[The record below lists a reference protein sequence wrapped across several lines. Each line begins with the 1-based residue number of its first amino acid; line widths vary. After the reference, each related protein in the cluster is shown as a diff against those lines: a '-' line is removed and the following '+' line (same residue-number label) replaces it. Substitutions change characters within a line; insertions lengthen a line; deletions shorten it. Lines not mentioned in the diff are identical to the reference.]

1 MSAQDCSTSLRPLHG
16 PEADELTILCR
27 PERGAHDPAAQA
39 EAAYRTLAETLSAHA
54 ANATHVASETLFLRD
69 VAREAPAVLDARA
82 RVIAE
87 RFGTS
92 GGSLPSVIGQ
102 PPVDGAALVLLA
114 SVVVP
119 RDPSAWSVRDVRAA
133 TSCTCAGCASSG
145 ARIVR
150 LGGQTTLH
158 TSNLYGAGGD
168 AYTQTLDAFH
178 AGDRMLAQCGLGF
191 GDVVRAWLQLRDID
205 RDYDALNAAR
215 RDFFAERGIELRP
228 ASTGVGGTPFPGEHL
243 VSLTLQAIRRE
254 RPLAVTRMTTP
265 LLNEAWSYGADFS
278 RGLRV
283 EEANRT
289 TLHVSGTASI
299 DESGRT
305 VHVGDF
311 AAQAE
316 RMLDNIESL
325 LAGHGAARADLAS
338 GITYLKRASDAVALQ
353 AIYRRRGFDAF
364 PCAIVEAGLCRPE
377 LLCETEVV
385 AVLPP
390 RESGA
395 AAVLSPAPTGA

>member
-1 MSAQDCSTSLRPLHG
+1 MSAQDCSTSLRPFAG

-54 ANATHVASETLFLRD
+54 ANATHVASEALFLRD
-69 VAREAPAVLDARA
+69 VAQDAPAVRDARA
-82 RVIAE
+82 RVLAE
-87 RFGTS
+87 RFGTN
-92 GGSLPSVIGQ
+92 GAPLPSVIGQ
-102 PPVDGAALVLLA
+102 PPADGAALLLLA

-119 RDPSAWSVRDVRAA
+119 RDPSAWSVRDVCAA
-133 TSCTCAGCASSG
+133 TACTCAGCASSG
-145 ARIVR
+145 ARLVG
-150 LGGQTTLH
+150 LGAQTTLH
-158 TSNLYGAGGD
+158 TSNLYGTGGD
-168 AYTQTLDAFH
+168 AHAQTLDAFRS
-178 AGDRMLAQCGLGF
+178 GDRLLAHCGLGF

-205 RDYDALNAAR
+205 RDYDALNTAR

-254 RPLAVTRMTTP
+254 HPLAVTRMTTP

>member
-1 MSAQDCSTSLRPLHG
+1 ML
-16 PEADELTILCR
+16 
-27 PERGAHDPAAQA
+27 
-39 EAAYRTLAETLSAHA
+39 
-54 ANATHVASETLFLRD
+54 
-69 VAREAPAVLDARA
+69 
-82 RVIAE
+82 AE
-87 RFGTS
+87 RFGTN
-92 GGSLPSVIGQ
+92 GAPLPSVIGQ
-102 PPVDGAALVLLA
+102 PPADGAALLLLA

-119 RDPSAWSVRDVRAA
+119 RDPSAWSVRDVCAA
-133 TSCTCAGCASSG
+133 TACTCAGCASSG
-145 ARIVR
+145 ARLVG
-150 LGGQTTLH
+150 LGAQTTLH
-158 TSNLYGAGGD
+158 TSNLYGTGGD
-168 AYTQTLDAFH
+168 AYAQTLDAFRS
-178 AGDRMLAQCGLGF
+178 GDRLLAHCGLGF

-205 RDYDALNAAR
+205 RDYDALNTAR

-228 ASTGVGGTPFPGEHL
+228 ASTGVGGTPLPGEHL

-254 RPLAVTRMTTP
+254 HPLAVTRMTTP

-299 DESGRT
+299 DEAGRT

-325 LAGHGAARADLAS
+325 LEGHGAARADLAS
-338 GITYLKRASDAVALQ
+338 GVTYLKRASDAAALR
-353 AIYRRRGFDAF
+353 ALYRRRGFDAF

-385 AVLPP
+385 AVLPRP
-390 RESGA
+390 RTGPA
-395 AAVLSPAPTGA
+395 ALSPASTGA